1 MMTNMTGSETYE
13 TLYQQLQHV
22 VADLEA
28 GERPLEELLR
38 LYEQGVQLASA
49 CQRMLDQ
56 AELRVQQLQVM
67 QTTDELPIE

>member
-13 TLYQQLQHV
+13 TLYQQLQQV

-56 AELRVQQLQVM
+56 AELRVQHLQVV
-67 QTTDELPIE
+67 QTTGELPLE